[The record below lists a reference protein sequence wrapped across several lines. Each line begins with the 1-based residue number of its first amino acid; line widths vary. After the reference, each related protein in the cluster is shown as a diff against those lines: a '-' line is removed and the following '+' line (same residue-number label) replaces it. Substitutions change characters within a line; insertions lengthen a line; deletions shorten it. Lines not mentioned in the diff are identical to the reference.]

1 MFCYGFPTAKAMN
14 HVRQRVREEI
24 GRDVRRPL
32 SEMIK
37 YLRLSAARRNRVNP
51 LAGLSEP

>member
-1 MFCYGFPTAKAMN
+1 VFCYGFPTAKAMN